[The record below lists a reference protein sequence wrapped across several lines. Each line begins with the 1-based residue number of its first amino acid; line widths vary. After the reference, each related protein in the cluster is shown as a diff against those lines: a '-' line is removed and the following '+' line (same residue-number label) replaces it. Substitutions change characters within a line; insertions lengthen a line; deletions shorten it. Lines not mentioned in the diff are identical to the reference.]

1 MHKKNLVVGA
11 ETWGTAIANTLSKK
25 KNNNVYLW
33 ARDLKLSNQINK
45 NKINKKYYKNFKL
58 SRKLKSIS
66 GNFKASEYHYI
77 FWQYYLL
84 LHLFATII

>member
-1 MHKKNLVVGA
+1 MHKKILVVGA
-11 ETWGTAIANTLSKK
+11 GAWGTAIANTLSK

-58 SRKLKSIS
+58 SRRLKSIS
-66 GNFKASEYHYI
+66 GNFKASEYLSLIHI
-77 FWQYYLL
+77 
-84 LHLFATII
+84 

>member
-1 MHKKNLVVGA
+1 MYKKILVIGA
-11 ETWGTAIANTLSKK
+11 GAWGTAIANTLSK

-66 GNFKASEYHYI
+66 GNLMLVNIII
-77 FWQYYLL
+77 FSMSYLL
-84 LHLFATII
+84 LHLIIFATII